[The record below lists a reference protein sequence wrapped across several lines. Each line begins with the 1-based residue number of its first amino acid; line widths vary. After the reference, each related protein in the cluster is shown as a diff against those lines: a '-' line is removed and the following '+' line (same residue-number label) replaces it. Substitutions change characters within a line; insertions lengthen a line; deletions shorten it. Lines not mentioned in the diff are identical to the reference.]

1 MSTLTHLLSTIAV
14 IVLCESK
21 GLNLLN
27 LFKYLELNAEILQF
41 VHDGESDYEYKI
53 PDTTPQFGAV
63 YDFVIVGAGTAGATI
78 AARLTENPE
87 VKVLLIEAGTRENLL
102 MDIPLFAYL
111 LQTSDLVNWKYQT
124 KPSNK
129 YCLGMKA
136 HRCHFPRG
144 KGMGGNSSINI
155 HASYQRPS
163 RRLQSLG

>member
-1 MSTLTHLLSTIAV
+1 MSTLIHLLSIIAV

-21 GLNLLN
+21 EINHLNLS
-27 LFKYLELNAEILQF
+27 KYFELNAGILQF
-41 VHDGESDYEYKI
+41 LRDGRNDYKYNI

-87 VKVLLIEAGTRENLL
+87 VKVLLIETGTRENLL
-102 MDIPLFAYL
+102 MDIPLLAYL

-129 YCLGMKA
+129 YCLAMKA
-136 HRCHFPRG
+136 NRCNFPRG
-144 KGMGGNSSINI
+144 KGMGGSSSINYMLATRN
-155 HASYQRPS
+155 H
-163 RRLQSLG
+163 LENHNL